1 VRLRRPAV
9 AINEYPQPAN
19 AAEALERLGR
29 FSLRELSMDS
39 LLQTVADLSKSVMP
53 GNPEMSVSLLVE
65 DQPSTVAYP
74 WGDGG
79 SGTW

>member
-1 VRLRRPAV
+1 V

-19 AAEALERLGR
+19 AAEALERLVR

-53 GNPEMSVSLLVE
+53 GNP
-65 DQPSTVAYP
+65 
-74 WGDGG
+74 
-79 SGTW
+79 